1 VGLSAEPYDIQ
12 FSVVGSGSELQDLV
26 GVDNDVVPCA
36 AGEDDRRFARGW
48 FVGGSRH
55 LEVIGMGAYTPCW
68 LFIMESDKLPSHFL
82 NHAVVP
88 AQSNRRR
95 RIPFLLLGILLFIGI
110 QAVLTFHSQNPRTS
124 TIPIHAPKTLQ
135 KCRHLHTK
143 PSPPP
148 DFNLRKQSDR
158 YVPGTRATLLRNAT
172 IWTGG
177 IKGFEIV
184 EGDLLLDRGLIKA
197 VGRVDARALEVY
209 KTDLVVID
217 LEGAWVTPGYAFDF
231 S

>member
-1 VGLSAEPYDIQ
+1 
-12 FSVVGSGSELQDLV
+12 
-26 GVDNDVVPCA
+26 
-36 AGEDDRRFARGW
+36 
-48 FVGGSRH
+48 
-55 LEVIGMGAYTPCW
+55 MGAYAPYR
-68 LFIMESDKLPSHFL
+68 LFVMATMESDKLPSHFL
-82 NHAVVP
+82 NHAFVP

-95 RIPFLLLGILLFIGI
+95 RVLTSLLFLGILLFILI
-110 QAVLTFHSQNPRTS
+110 QAVLTFHSQSPRTES
-124 TIPIHAPKTLQ
+124 TVPIHASKTLQ

-158 YVPGTRATLLRNAT
+158 YVPGTRATLLKNAT

-184 EGDLLLDRGLIKA
+184 EGDLLLDQGLIKA

-209 KTDLVVID
+209 KTDLVVMD
-217 LEGAWVTPGYAFDF
+217 LEGAWVTPG
-231 S
+231 